1 MCMQCMATAMATVG
15 TASGLRAWIGTRLRP
30 GLGERGL
37 RRVTIALFAA
47 AAVVASGLTLGGS
60 G

>member
-1 MCMQCMATAMATVG
+1 MATAMATVG
-15 TASGLRAWIGTRLRP
+15 TATGLRAWIGSRLRRR
-30 GLGERGL
+30 LGERGL
-37 RRVTIALFAA
+37 ARLTIALFA

>member
-1 MCMQCMATAMATVG
+1 MATAMATVG
-15 TASGLRAWIGTRLRP
+15 TASGLRAWIGSRLRP
-30 GLGERGL
+30 RLGEHGL
-37 RRVTIALFAA
+37 RRLTIALFA

>member
-1 MCMQCMATAMATVG
+1 MATAMATVG
-15 TASGLRAWIGTRLRP
+15 GASGLRAWLGTRLRP
-30 GLGERGL
+30 RLSERGL
-37 RRVTIALFAA
+37 RRLTIALFA

>member
-15 TASGLRAWIGTRLRP
+15 GASGLRAWLGSRLRP
-30 GLGERGL
+30 RLSERAL
-37 RRVTIALFAA
+37 RRLSIALFA
-47 AAVVASGLTLGGS
+47 AAVVASGVTLGGS

>member
-15 TASGLRAWIGTRLRP
+15 TASGLRAWIGNRLRP
-30 GLGERGL
+30 RLGERGL
-37 RRVTIALFAA
+37 RRLTIALFA

>member
-1 MCMQCMATAMATVG
+1 MTTAMATVG

-30 GLGERGL
+30 RFSEPGL
-37 RRVTIALFAA
+37 RRLTIALFAV
-47 AAVVASGLTLGGS
+47 AVAASGLTLGGS